1 MGSKSQRNL
10 DIVCIGRVELG
21 SWEGGTDR
29 QREGWMEEREGW
41 MGRWRDRWTGGG
53 RQGGRQG
60 GGENEP
66 IVHRFS
72 HVTILTLLQESVW

>member
-10 DIVCIGRVELG
+10 DIVCIRRVELG

-53 RQGGRQG
+53 RQGG
-60 GGENEP
+60 GENEP